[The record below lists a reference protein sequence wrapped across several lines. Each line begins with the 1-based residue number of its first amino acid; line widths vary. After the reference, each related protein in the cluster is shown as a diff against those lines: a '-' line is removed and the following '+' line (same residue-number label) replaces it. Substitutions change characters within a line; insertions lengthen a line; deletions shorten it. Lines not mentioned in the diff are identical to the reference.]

1 VEQAGLNGKD
11 CDLVI
16 LPIVTGPA
24 HRRDFSELEVGELF
38 NEMLPMHLKERFA
51 TEIEVVGDILT
62 VKGFGIFKQKVDGL
76 LGSSEYLLGMQ
87 EDLDDEFC
95 SEENLNR
102 FKQNQNLQESEQKP
116 RQLRRVSDKIYGLP
130 DQNFTGPALT
140 NVDDSNS
147 KSENVINT
155 SSPID
160 EFKAMMNQEQ
170 VDNDHLDGD
179 RVSEVRGDDRAP
191 QDVDFVLWNQP
202 SSEIE

>member
-1 VEQAGLNGKD
+1 LA
-11 CDLVI
+11 I

-38 NEMLPMHLKERFA
+38 EEMLPMHLKEEFKS
-51 TEIEVVGDILT
+51 EFEVIGDILT
-62 VKGFGIFKQKVDGL
+62 VKGFGIFQQKVDEL

-87 EDLDDEFC
+87 KDLDDEFR
-95 SEENLNR
+95 SEENLDR
-102 FKQNQNLQESEQKP
+102 FIQNQNLQESDQEP

-147 KSENVINT
+147 KSVNVINT
-155 SSPID
+155 SSPIE
-160 EFKAMMNQEQ
+160 EFKAMMDQEQ
-170 VDNDHLDGD
+170 ADNDHLDGN
-179 RVSEVRGDDRAP
+179 RESEERDGDGTP
-191 QDVDFVLWNQP
+191 QDRDFVLWNQP

>member
-1 VEQAGLNGKD
+1 
-11 CDLVI
+11 
-16 LPIVTGPA
+16 
-24 HRRDFSELEVGELF
+24 
-38 NEMLPMHLKERFA
+38 M
-51 TEIEVVGDILT
+51 
-62 VKGFGIFKQKVDGL
+62 
-76 LGSSEYLLGMQ
+76 
-87 EDLDDEFC
+87 
-95 SEENLNR
+95 NR